1 MNDDGFALSCPA
13 PVPATD
19 TVQLAQG
26 SGGRAMERL
35 LDTLIRPAFANP
47 PLDRR
52 HDGAR
57 LDLAGPLASLPI
69 PTSSSRSSSRVA
81 ISARLR

>member
-1 MNDDGFALSCPA
+1 MNDDGVALSCPA
-13 PVPATD
+13 PATATD

-47 PLDRR
+47 RLDRG

-57 LDLAGPLASLPI
+57 GPGTDYLAKLVFRRP
-69 PTSSSRSSSRVA
+69 
-81 ISARLR
+81 